1 MFMKRR
7 LTIALLIDNRQNRI
21 YIQSKKYRM
30 TLLGSCGTFLFGSI
44 IKVGVPPQ
52 IGEENKKER
61 AYLKKSDILFQKG
74 LMVNL
79 VIIESHAVFLS
90 GFQFVAFRFHSV
102 KRDVCSLVSKPTARI
117 KNIPKARRWH
127 EN

>member
-1 MFMKRR
+1 MKRR

-61 AYLKKSDILFQKG
+61 AYLKKI
-74 LMVNL
+74 
-79 VIIESHAVFLS
+79 
-90 GFQFVAFRFHSV
+90 
-102 KRDVCSLVSKPTARI
+102 
-117 KNIPKARRWH
+117 
-127 EN
+127 

>member
-1 MFMKRR
+1 
-7 LTIALLIDNRQNRI
+7 
-21 YIQSKKYRM
+21 
-30 TLLGSCGTFLFGSI
+30 
-44 IKVGVPPQ
+44 
-52 IGEENKKER
+52 
-61 AYLKKSDILFQKG
+61 
-74 LMVNL
+74 MVNL

-117 KNIPKARRWH
+117 KNIPKARRLH